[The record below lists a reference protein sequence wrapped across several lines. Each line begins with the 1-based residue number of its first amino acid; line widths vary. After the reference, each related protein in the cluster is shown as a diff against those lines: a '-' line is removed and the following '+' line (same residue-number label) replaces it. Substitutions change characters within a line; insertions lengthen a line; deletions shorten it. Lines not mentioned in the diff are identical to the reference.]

1 LKLKTWLRSWLVLRG
16 SFRSALATRRRR
28 RKRRRRRGRHPR
40 VVVFCLGLGGELA
53 VGDAIRW
60 AVSSWG

>member
-28 RKRRRRRGRHPR
+28 RRGRDPR

>member
-16 SFRSALATRRRR
+16 RFRSALATRRRR
-28 RKRRRRRGRHPR
+28 RRRRGRVPR

>member
-1 LKLKTWLRSWLVLRG
+1 LKLKTWLRSWLVLRE

-28 RKRRRRRGRHPR
+28 RRRRGRVPR
-40 VVVFCLGLGGELA
+40 LVVFCLGLGGELA

>member
-28 RKRRRRRGRHPR
+28 RRRGRDPS
-40 VVVFCLGLGGELA
+40 VVVFGLGLGGELA